1 MTSSGAPVA
10 ITAVPNASVANA
22 DVHFRLPSPR
32 PSYSASCCSPHP
44 ILGFQEHQQE
54 QEFMGIT
61 IFLLD
66 ELDSVIHCFI
76 PANRANH
83 YENDLKIGSIIR
95 LDRFEVA
102 CVAHMYK
109 ITEHQF
115 VIRFLPST
123 RISEVETDAPI
134 IKFDKF
140 MFAGFREC
148 LLADDLFLAKLAME
162 CGVGV
167 FTKTAAEYERLREN
181 FFNELE
187 VVFADVI
194 TGMV

>member
-32 PSYSASCCSPHP
+32 PSYSVSCCSPHP

-54 QEFMGIT
+54 QWVYGDNDSPSWWIGEDCFDSILRSFVCENFLIHDFF
-61 IFLLD
+61 IFLQ
-66 ELDSVIHCFI
+66 DSVIHCFI

-83 YENDLKIGSIIR
+83 YRNDLKTGSIIR
-95 LDRFEVA
+95 LDHFEVA

-115 VIRFLPST
+115 VIRYQWGWDGRSNHQVWQIHGETLLSPPSACEHQLELP
-123 RISEVETDAPI
+123 
-134 IKFDKF
+134 
-140 MFAGFREC
+140 
-148 LLADDLFLAKLAME
+148 
-162 CGVGV
+162 GV
-167 FTKTAAEYERLREN
+167 FCYSSQL
-181 FFNELE
+181 
-187 VVFADVI
+187 
-194 TGMV
+194 